1 MVLFTF
7 FERELDKLSQVIDI
21 NIMSKTNIYSR
32 KFLLSIVWDITIR
45 WYSSFVLK
53 LKWFLLVPSLKMN
66 VEQVTIFQFA
76 KHDKEKFPPDGGD
89 PWPEIPANI

>member
-1 MVLFTF
+1 M
-7 FERELDKLSQVIDI
+7 
-21 NIMSKTNIYSR
+21 
-32 KFLLSIVWDITIR
+32 
-45 WYSSFVLK
+45 LK